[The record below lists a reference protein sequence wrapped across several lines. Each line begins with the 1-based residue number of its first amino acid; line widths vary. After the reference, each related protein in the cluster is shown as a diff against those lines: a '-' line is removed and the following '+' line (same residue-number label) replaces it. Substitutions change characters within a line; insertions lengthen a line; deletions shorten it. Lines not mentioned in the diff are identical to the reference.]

1 MKRIGRMGLAGL
13 ILAMGLCGCTPET
26 APVQAP
32 PGGSSGPA
40 VESTTRAGT
49 SGTGSSSMPDT
60 TTTAATWKDSASSS
74 SVSAPAISTEIDDI
88 CAEYAVSGLSL
99 VAFRGEEVLYTK
111 TYGYADQK
119 KTRPVTL
126 QTKYR
131 IASISKTVTGLMALQ
146 LVDAGRLDLDAD
158 ISSYIGISIR
168 SPQYP
173 DVPITTRMLLSHTS
187 GLMDSK
193 RYNQNTDQPPFE
205 DLTAIVED
213 GACFSSSRP
222 GTRYRYSNFGCGL
235 VAGVIEGVTGERF
248 YTYTRTKLEEW
259 GMDAAYLRTQIDAPD
274 TIAQIF
280 RGRSLRA
287 DVPHWGRVEEAY
299 EALPPGHLYL
309 LAHGDL
315 IISAPDL
322 AKIGMVLA
330 GDGSYAGK
338 AWLSAARLREM
349 RTPVK
354 NAYGLTLTRTTQLVK
369 GRTMYGHAGKAYGMV
384 AGLYVDPNDRTGV
397 ALITN
402 GCSTA
407 KNAAGLYEI
416 TDALVNLLYR
426 TVFVE
431 AA

>member
-1 MKRIGRMGLAGL
+1 MKRIGRIGLAGL
-13 ILAMGLCGCTPET
+13 ILMMGLCGCTPET

-32 PGGSSGPA
+32 PGSSSPA
-40 VESTTRAGT
+40 AESTGDTPGT
-49 SGTGSSSMPDT
+49 APSGTQT
-60 TTTAATWKDSASSS
+60 TPTTVPPYTKRDEASSS
-74 SVSAPAISTEIDDI
+74 SSSAPNPSTEIDRI
-88 CAEYAVSGLSL
+88 CQKYEASGLSL
-99 VAFRGEEVLYTK
+99 VAFRGEEVLYT
-111 TYGYADQK
+111 YAGGYADQK
-119 KTRPVTL
+119 KTKPVTL

-146 LVDAGRLDLDAD
+146 LADTGRLDLDAD
-158 ISSYIGISIR
+158 ISSYIGISMR
-168 SPQYP
+168 SPQAP

-248 YTYTRTKLEEW
+248 YTYTRSKFEEW
-259 GMDAAYLRTQIDAPD
+259 GMDAAYLRTQIDTPD

-299 EALPPGHLYL
+299 EALPLGHLYL

-338 AWLSAARLREM
+338 TWLSADRLREM
-349 RTPVK
+349 RTPIK
-354 NAYGLTLTRTTQLVK
+354 NGYGLTLTRTTQLVK

-384 AGLYVDPNDRTGV
+384 AGLYVDPDDRTGV

-407 KNAAGLYEI
+407 KNTAGLYEI
-416 TDALVNLLYR
+416 TDALVNELYR